1 MDLDAGGVGEY
12 VRMTAAFT
20 RSAMIMMTV
29 VLDMGIS
36 VSVACF
42 LCALLVP
49 DIPVEYLAISDFV
62 QEHELAS

>member
-1 MDLDAGGVGEY
+1 
-12 VRMTAAFT
+12 
-20 RSAMIMMTV
+20 MIMTSA
-29 VLDMGIS
+29 VLDKGIS

-62 QEHELAS
+62 HART